1 MKIHS
6 VIYLCGFNTTYMF
19 KLKIE
24 NETDD
29 LEAVLLGTARS
40 PGPVPSLEEAYDPKS
55 KYYIRKGEYPKE
67 EDMVK
72 EMTAFEN
79 VLKKYGVEVYRPEVL
94 TDVNQ
99 VFSRDIFFVIG
110 DKLVIPNILKDR
122 RGETQAV
129 QYLLDKMDSEQIL
142 RMPEGARAEGGDVM
156 PWNGHIFI
164 GYSKPEDFAKY
175 EVSRTNQAGVDFLV
189 DNFKDW
195 KVHAFELNKSDDD
208 PRQNALHLDCCFQ
221 PIGKDK
227 AILFPGGFKN
237 QEDLDF
243 LVDFFGKENIIEIDR
258 EEMYHMNSNVFSIS
272 PTVIVSENNFKR
284 LNSLLREKGFTVET
298 IPYGEISKQ
307 EGLLRCST
315 MPLRRRS

>member
-1 MKIHS
+1 
-6 VIYLCGFNTTYMF
+6 MF
-19 KLKIE
+19 KLKIN
-24 NETDD
+24 NETDE
-29 LEAVLLGTARS
+29 LEAVLLGTAKS
-40 PGPVPSLEEAYDPKS
+40 SGAVPSLKEAYDPKS
-55 KYYIRKGEYPKE
+55 KYFIERGEYPKE

-79 VLKKYGVEVYRPEVL
+79 VLKKYNVEVYRPEVL

-99 VFSRDIFFVIG
+99 IFSRDIFFVIG
-110 DKLVIPNILKDR
+110 DQLVIPNILHDR
-122 RGETQAV
+122 RAEAQAAH
-129 QYLLDKMDSEQIL
+129 YLIDQIDPSQIIKMPDD
-142 RMPEGARAEGGDVM
+142 ARAEGGDVM
-156 PWNGHIFI
+156 PWNGHIFV

-175 EVSRTNQAGVDFLV
+175 EVSRTNQAGVNFLS
-189 DNFKDW
+189 DHFKDW
-195 KVHAFELNKSDDD
+195 EVHSFELNKSDDD

-237 QEDLDF
+237 QEDVEF

-258 EEMYHMNSNVFSIS
+258 EEMYNMNSNVFSIS
-272 PTVIVSENNFKR
+272 PTVIVSENKFER
-284 LNSLLREKGFTVET
+284 LNAILREKGFTVEP

>member
-1 MKIHS
+1 M
-6 VIYLCGFNTTYMF
+6 
-19 KLKIE
+19 LKINVQ
-24 NETDD
+24 NETGA
-29 LEAVLLGTARS
+29 LEAVLLGTAKS
-40 PGPVPSLEEAYDPKS
+40 PGPVPTLEEAYDPKS
-55 KYYIRKGEYPKE
+55 RYFIQKGEYPKE
-67 EDMVK
+67 ADLIK
-72 EMTAFEN
+72 EMTAFEE

-110 DKLVIPNILKDR
+110 EKLVIPNILKHR
-122 RGETQAV
+122 REETEAV
-129 QYLLDKMDSEQIL
+129 QFLLDEIDPDRIL
-142 RMPEGARAEGGDVM
+142 RMPPEARAEGGDVM
-156 PWNGHIFI
+156 PWNGHIFV

-237 QEDLDF
+237 QEDVDF

-258 EEMYHMNSNVFSIS
+258 EEMYHMYSNVFSIS
-272 PTVIVSENNFKR
+272 PTVIVSENKFDR
-284 LNSLLREKGFTVET
+284 LNSLLRKNGFTVET

>member
-1 MKIHS
+1 
-6 VIYLCGFNTTYMF
+6 MF
-19 KLKIE
+19 KLSIQ
-24 NETDD
+24 NETDE
-29 LEAVLLGTARS
+29 LEAVLLGTAMS
-40 PGPVPSLEEAYDPKS
+40 PGPVPTLQQAYDPKS
-55 KYYIRKGEYPKE
+55 KYFIERGEYPKE

-79 VLKKYGVEVYRPEVL
+79 VLKKHNVEVHRPEIL

-99 VFSRDIFFVIG
+99 IFSRDIFFVIG
-110 DKLVIPNILKDR
+110 DQLVIPNILHDR
-122 RGETQAV
+122 REEAQAAH
-129 QYLLDKMDSEQIL
+129 YLIDQIDPGQIIKMPD
-142 RMPEGARAEGGDVM
+142 GARAEGGDVM
-156 PWNGHIFI
+156 PWNGHIFM

-189 DNFKDW
+189 DHFKDW
-195 KVHAFELNKSDDD
+195 DVHAFELNKSDDD

-237 QEDLDF
+237 QEDVEF
-243 LVDFFGKENIIEIDR
+243 LVDFFGQENIIEIDR
-258 EEMYHMNSNVFSIS
+258 EEMYNMNSNVFSIS

-284 LNSLLREKGFTVET
+284 LNAVLREKGFTVEP
-298 IPYGEISKQ
+298 IPYSEISKQ